1 MAMNII
7 QKILG
12 SANDRLIKSYDKTV
26 SLINDLEPKYH
37 AMSDDELR
45 AQTDVLRARIANG
58 EKEKNILPDAF
69 AAVREASI
77 RTIGL
82 RHLFWYQIGDKLKKF
97 VYFCVVKQERNS
109 IMVVVSSR
117 EFRTNM
123 MTYFTES
130 NGDDFIVKTRDH
142 GSFKVSIKPVKR
154 DDAILNIPPEY
165 RRDPYEISPSG
176 DPFFADQRN
185 IDMIEE
191 RLKKEKNG
199 EVQLHEMLPD
209 ESFDDFLTRIEHE
222 L

>member
-1 MAMNII
+1 
-7 QKILG
+7 
-12 SANDRLIKSYDKTV
+12 
-26 SLINDLEPKYH
+26 
-37 AMSDDELR
+37 
-45 AQTDVLRARIANG
+45 
-58 EKEKNILPDAF
+58 
-69 AAVREASI
+69 
-77 RTIGL
+77 
-82 RHLFWYQIGDKLKKF
+82 
-97 VYFCVVKQERNS
+97 
-109 IMVVVSSR
+109 MVVVSSR

-185 IDMIEE
+185 IDMIEK
-191 RLKKEKNG
+191 RIKESEK
-199 EVQLHEMLPD
+199 EDAVFYEMLPD
-209 ESFDDFLTRIEHE
+209 ESLDDFLTRIEHE

>member
-1 MAMNII
+1 
-7 QKILG
+7 
-12 SANDRLIKSYDKTV
+12 
-26 SLINDLEPKYH
+26 
-37 AMSDDELR
+37 
-45 AQTDVLRARIANG
+45 
-58 EKEKNILPDAF
+58 
-69 AAVREASI
+69 
-77 RTIGL
+77 
-82 RHLFWYQIGDKLKKF
+82 
-97 VYFCVVKQERNS
+97 
-109 IMVVVSSR
+109 MVVVSSR

-142 GSFKVSIKPVKR
+142 GSFKGSIKPVTR

-191 RLKKEKNG
+191 RLRESEKEDAKF
-199 EVQLHEMLPD
+199 HEMLPD
-209 ESFDDFLTRIEHE
+209 ESLDDFLTRIEHE

>member
-1 MAMNII
+1 
-7 QKILG
+7 
-12 SANDRLIKSYDKTV
+12 
-26 SLINDLEPKYH
+26 
-37 AMSDDELR
+37 
-45 AQTDVLRARIANG
+45 
-58 EKEKNILPDAF
+58 
-69 AAVREASI
+69 
-77 RTIGL
+77 
-82 RHLFWYQIGDKLKKF
+82 
-97 VYFCVVKQERNS
+97 
-109 IMVVVSSR
+109 MVVVSSR

-191 RLKKEKNG
+191 RLKKEENG
-199 EVQLHEMLPD
+199 EVQLYEMLPD

>member
-1 MAMNII
+1 
-7 QKILG
+7 
-12 SANDRLIKSYDKTV
+12 
-26 SLINDLEPKYH
+26 
-37 AMSDDELR
+37 
-45 AQTDVLRARIANG
+45 
-58 EKEKNILPDAF
+58 
-69 AAVREASI
+69 
-77 RTIGL
+77 
-82 RHLFWYQIGDKLKKF
+82 
-97 VYFCVVKQERNS
+97 
-109 IMVVVSSR
+109 MVVVSSR

-130 NGDDFIVKTRDH
+130 NCDDFIVKTRDH